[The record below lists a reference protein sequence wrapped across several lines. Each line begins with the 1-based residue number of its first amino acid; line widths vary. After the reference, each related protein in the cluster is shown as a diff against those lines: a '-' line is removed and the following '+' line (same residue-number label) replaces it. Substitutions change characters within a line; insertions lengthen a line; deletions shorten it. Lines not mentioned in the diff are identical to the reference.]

1 MTPVYSMVPG
11 SEEKSRMGRFIGTGI
26 ELDFIFIYIYIY
38 TELHIYITV
47 ILWLYYT
54 CIYIYMDMGNNND
67 RHLFRIFDR
76 TTARC
81 RWLPQRSNALE
92 RFGGAQDGC
101 ERRLVD
107 DYRVLYHQ

>member
-1 MTPVYSMVPG
+1 
-11 SEEKSRMGRFIGTGI
+11 MGRFIGTGI
-26 ELDFIFIYIYIY
+26 ELDFIFIYIYIHRITY
-38 TELHIYITV
+38 IYIYNSDIMV
-47 ILWLYYT
+47 ILYL
-54 CIYIYMDMGNNND
+54 YIYMDMGNNND